1 MLRGGLMASL
11 GIDPGIRNIGLALTE
26 GSLIIKTKTADLR
39 GLTLKQ
45 ALDLV
50 REFAGE
56 GVESCT
62 IERFVAYRDL
72 ATSDQ
77 ERLNI
82 LIGSIVGWLYER
94 DRIEASLVRAVD
106 WKTAL
111 SHKYYKEGFRNPS
124 TSFDKKFDLA
134 LCKFIF
140 GEEPKTDHEADAALL
155 SLYRGHSFKL

>member
-1 MLRGGLMASL
+1 MAVL

-26 GSLIIKTKTADLR
+26 GSRIVKTKTADLH
-39 GLTLKQ
+39 GLSLIQ

-56 GVESCT
+56 CVESCT

-77 ERLNI
+77 ERLNL
-82 LIGSIVGWLYER
+82 LIGSIVGWLYGG
-94 DRIEASLVRAVD
+94 DRIEVSLVRAVD
-106 WKTAL
+106 WKTSL

-140 GEEPKTDHEADAALL
+140 GETPETDHEADAALL
-155 SLYRGHSFKL
+155 SLYRGPALKL

>member
-1 MLRGGLMASL
+1 MAAL

-26 GSLIIKTKTADLR
+26 GNHIVKTKAADLR

-56 GVESCT
+56 DIESCA

-72 ATSDQ
+72 ATADQ
-77 ERLNI
+77 ERLNL

-94 DRIEASLVRAVD
+94 ERIEVSLVRAVD
-106 WKTAL
+106 WKTSL

-134 LCKFIF
+134 LCKFVF

-155 SLYRGHSFKL
+155 SLYKGPTLKL